1 MTTLLDPRMETYPII
16 RPSDYAFRKTMLGRI
31 VIDNNLGEIRSY
43 TISELKQ
50 LSADSPIL
58 AVRRMAEAALTW
70 AGSAS

>member
-1 MTTLLDPRMETYPII
+1 MNTLDPRMETYPIV
-16 RPSDYAFRKTMLGRI
+16 RPSDYAFRQTVFGRI

-50 LSADSPIL
+50 MTTGSPIL